1 MRAHE
6 ARSPRLLIYSVGGKV
21 TIFIQDFRPK
31 AKIFLIMHK
40 FVEAFMHTPEG
51 PVTMVGTC
59 FMHVPAFSGA
69 RLTLGHGL
77 LGHA

>member
-1 MRAHE
+1 MYK
-6 ARSPRLLIYSVGGKV
+6 S
-21 TIFIQDFRPK
+21 
-31 AKIFLIMHK
+31 
-40 FVEAFMHTPEG
+40 VEAFMHTPKG
-51 PVTMVGTC
+51 PVAMVGTC